1 MIRMIQSAV
10 TKDLYPNSK
19 KKYLD
24 NKKKTRFLKNE
35 QKTRPINK
43 GRFTMADKYIKKCST
58 FVTKEMQVNTKE
70 RCYFAPSKMA
80 IIKKTNRSISP

>member
-1 MIRMIQSAV
+1 MW
-10 TKDLYPNSK
+10 
-19 KKYLD
+19 
-24 NKKKTRFLKNE
+24 FLKNE

-80 IIKKTNRSISP
+80 IIKKTNSQCSMWSEQNSHRFLETP